1 MRYYELITEGKTWMK
16 DGVKMCSKDC
26 CGKPVTE
33 CKCGP
38 DCKHCECHK
47 LKESTLLE
55 FKLQRKGSKGPAV
68 KEMQKMLIALGFL
81 KPTWTSKRS
90 GKEFPSDD
98 GNFGSGT
105 ARAVKAFQKANDLK
119 VDGLV
124 GKNTIMAMRKV
135 ADRKERGEMDAK
147 KDATV
152 GKAKAELDAM
162 VGNVLKKREDKKIA
176 DLVDQKIKG
185 KMRNPEMFDD
195 LKSLI
200 SAKGKVSGEEFGKL
214 ARAYINK
221 SLAKYVQKLDFA
233 GALDFMLQKT
243 TMLPPAERKD
253 VVQQV
258 MAMRNEILAVK
269 KMTPDQA
276 VAKHGDDKQK
286 AKLAKLN
293 KELDI
298 LNKREKEIDN
308 RTLDGVPVGPEA
320 EKDFQKK
327 AGFRNPFDAAAA
339 MKAGKIK

>member
-1 MRYYELITEGKTWMK
+1 MRYHEFITEAKTIL
-16 DGVKMCSKDC
+16 V
-26 CGKPVTE
+26 
-33 CKCGP
+33 
-38 DCKHCECHK
+38 
-47 LKESTLLE
+47 E

-68 KEMQKMLIALGFL
+68 KEMQKMLIALGYL
-81 KPTWTSKRS
+81 KPTFKSKRT
-90 GKEFPSDD
+90 GKTFPNDD
-98 GNFGSGT
+98 GVFGSGT
-105 ARAVKAFQKANDLK
+105 ARAVKAFQKAQGLK

-135 ADRKERGEMDAK
+135 ADRQERGEMDAK
-147 KDATV
+147 KAAGV
-152 GKAKAELDAM
+152 GKAKQELDTL
-162 VGNVLKKREDKKIA
+162 VKNVLKKREDKKIA

-221 SLAKYVQKLDFA
+221 SLATYVQKLDFA

-276 VAKHGDDKQK
+276 VAKHGDAKQK
-286 AKLAKLN
+286 AQLDRYN
-293 KELDI
+293 KKIADLDKQI
-298 LNKREKEIDN
+298 NRIDN
-308 RTLDGVPVGPEA
+308 RTLDGVPVGSQA
-320 EKDFQKK
+320 EKDLEKK
-327 AGFRNPFDAAAA
+327 VGQRTPYALATQG
-339 MKAGKIK
+339 G

>member
-1 MRYYELITEGKTWMK
+1 MRYHEFITEAKT
-16 DGVKMCSKDC
+16 
-26 CGKPVTE
+26 
-33 CKCGP
+33 
-38 DCKHCECHK
+38 K
-47 LKESTLLE
+47 LVE

-68 KEMQKMLIALGFL
+68 KEMQKMLIALGYL
-81 KPTWTSKRS
+81 KPTFKSKRT
-90 GKEFPSDD
+90 GKIFPNDD
-98 GNFGSGT
+98 GVFGSGT
-105 ARAVKAFQKANDLK
+105 ARAVKAFQKAEGLK

-147 KDATV
+147 KAAGV
-152 GKAKAELDAM
+152 GKAKQELDTL
-162 VGNVLKKREDKKIA
+162 VKNVLKKREDKKIA
-176 DLVDQKIKG
+176 DLVDQKVKG

-221 SLAKYVQKLDFA
+221 SLAMYVQKLDFA

-276 VAKHGDDKQK
+276 VAKHGDAKQK
-286 AKLAKLN
+286 AQLDRYN
-293 KELDI
+293 KKIADLDKQI
-298 LNKREKEIDN
+298 NRIDN
-308 RTLDGVPVGPEA
+308 RTLDGVPVGSQA
-320 EKDFQKK
+320 EKDLEKK
-327 AGFRNPFDAAAA
+327 VGQRTPYALATQG
-339 MKAGKIK
+339 G

>member
-1 MRYYELITEGKTWMK
+1 MRYHEFITEAKT
-16 DGVKMCSKDC
+16 
-26 CGKPVTE
+26 
-33 CKCGP
+33 
-38 DCKHCECHK
+38 K
-47 LKESTLLE
+47 LVE

-68 KEMQKMLIALGFL
+68 KEMQKMLIALGYL
-81 KPTWTSKRS
+81 KPTFKSKRT
-90 GKEFPSDD
+90 GKTFPNDD
-98 GNFGSGT
+98 GVFGSGT
-105 ARAVKAFQKANDLK
+105 ARAVKAFQKAQGLK

-135 ADRKERGEMDAK
+135 ADRQERGEMDAK
-147 KDATV
+147 KAAGV
-152 GKAKAELDAM
+152 GKAKQELDTL
-162 VGNVLKKREDKKIA
+162 VKNVLKKREDKKIA

-221 SLAKYVQKLDFA
+221 SLAMYVQKLDFA

-276 VAKHGDDKQK
+276 VAKHGDAKQK
-286 AKLAKLN
+286 AQLDRYN
-293 KELDI
+293 KKIADLDKQI
-298 LNKREKEIDN
+298 NRIDN
-308 RTLDGVPVGPEA
+308 RTLDGVPVGSQA
-320 EKDFQKK
+320 EKDLEKK
-327 AGFRNPFDAAAA
+327 VGQRTPYALATQG
-339 MKAGKIK
+339 G

>member
-1 MRYYELITEGKTWMK
+1 MRYREFI
-16 DGVKMCSKDC
+16 V
-26 CGKPVTE
+26 
-33 CKCGP
+33 
-38 DCKHCECHK
+38 
-47 LKESTLLE
+47 E

-68 KEMQKMLIALGFL
+68 KEMQKMLIALGYL
-81 KPTWTSKRS
+81 KPTFTSKRT
-90 GKEFPSDD
+90 GKTFPNDD
-98 GNFGSGT
+98 GKFGSGT
-105 ARAVKAFQKANDLK
+105 ARAVKAFQKANGLK

-124 GKNTIMAMRKV
+124 GKNTIMSMRKM

-147 KDATV
+147 KDAGV

-221 SLAKYVQKLDFA
+221 SLAMYVKKLDFA

-243 TMLPPAERKD
+243 TIMPPAERKN
-253 VVQQV
+253 VVGQV
-258 MAMRNEILAVK
+258 MAMRNEIKDLE

-276 VAKHGDDKQK
+276 VAKHGTDKQK
-286 AKLAKLN
+286 AKMADLN
-293 KELDI
+293 KQQADI
-298 LNKREKEIDN
+298 DKKIDKIDN
-308 RTLDGVPVGPEA
+308 RTLDGVPVGQKA
-320 EKDFQKK
+320 KKDFEKK
-327 AGFRNPFDAAAA
+327 VAPRTPYELAKGMAT
-339 MKAGKIK
+339 

>member
-1 MRYYELITEGKTWMK
+1 MRYYEFIKEA
-16 DGVKMCSKDC
+16 
-26 CGKPVTE
+26 
-33 CKCGP
+33 KCG
-38 DCKHCECHK
+38 DGEYFCRESKKCKPIPAGHEVDSK
-47 LKESTLLE
+47 GTLVKKEVKESKTNLLE

-68 KEMQKMLIALGFL
+68 KEMQKMLIALGYL
-81 KPTWTSKRS
+81 KPTFKSKRT
-90 GKEFPSDD
+90 GKTFPNDD
-98 GNFGSGT
+98 GVFGSGT
-105 ARAVKAFQKANDLK
+105 ARAVKAFQKAQGLK

-147 KDATV
+147 KAAGV
-152 GKAKAELDAM
+152 GKAKQELDTL
-162 VGNVLKKREDKKIA
+162 VKNVLKKREDKKIA

-221 SLAKYVQKLDFA
+221 DLAMYVQKLDFA

-276 VAKHGDDKQK
+276 VAKHGTDKQK
-286 AKLAKLN
+286 AKLDRLN
-293 KELDI
+293 KKSADI
-298 LNKREKEIDN
+298 DRQINRIDN
-308 RTLDGVPVGPEA
+308 RTLDGVPVGSQA
-320 EKDFQKK
+320 EKDLDKK
-327 AGFRNPFDAAAA
+327 VGQRTPYALATQG
-339 MKAGKIK
+339 G

>member
-1 MRYYELITEGKTWMK
+1 MRYHEFITEAKT
-16 DGVKMCSKDC
+16 
-26 CGKPVTE
+26 
-33 CKCGP
+33 
-38 DCKHCECHK
+38 K
-47 LKESTLLE
+47 LVE

-68 KEMQKMLIALGFL
+68 KEMQKMLIALGYL
-81 KPTWTSKRS
+81 KPTFKSKRT
-90 GKEFPSDD
+90 GKTFPNDD
-98 GNFGSGT
+98 GVFGSGT
-105 ARAVKAFQKANDLK
+105 ARAVKAFQKAQGLK

-147 KDATV
+147 KAAGV
-152 GKAKAELDAM
+152 GKAKQELDTL
-162 VGNVLKKREDKKIA
+162 VKNVLKKREDKKIA

-221 SLAKYVQKLDFA
+221 SLAMYVQKLDFA

-276 VAKHGDDKQK
+276 VAKHGDAKQK
-286 AKLAKLN
+286 AQLDRYN
-293 KELDI
+293 KKIADLDKQI
-298 LNKREKEIDN
+298 NRIDN
-308 RTLDGVPVGPEA
+308 RTLDGVPVGSQA
-320 EKDFQKK
+320 EKDLEKK
-327 AGFRNPFDAAAA
+327 VGQRTPYALATQG
-339 MKAGKIK
+339 G

>member
-1 MRYYELITEGKTWMK
+1 MRYHEFITEAKTNL
-16 DGVKMCSKDC
+16 V
-26 CGKPVTE
+26 
-33 CKCGP
+33 
-38 DCKHCECHK
+38 
-47 LKESTLLE
+47 E

-68 KEMQKMLIALGFL
+68 KEMQKMLIALGYL
-81 KPTWTSKRS
+81 KPTFKSKRT
-90 GKEFPSDD
+90 GKTFPNDD
-98 GNFGSGT
+98 GVFGSGT
-105 ARAVKAFQKANDLK
+105 ARAVKAFQKAEGLK

-135 ADRKERGEMDAK
+135 ADRQERGEMDAK
-147 KDATV
+147 KAAGV
-152 GKAKAELDAM
+152 GKAKQELDTL
-162 VGNVLKKREDKKIA
+162 VKNVLKKREDKKIA

-214 ARAYINK
+214 ARAYVNK
-221 SLAKYVQKLDFA
+221 DLAMYVQKLDFA

-276 VAKHGDDKQK
+276 VAKHGDAKQK
-286 AKLAKLN
+286 AQLDRYN
-293 KELDI
+293 KKIADLDKQI
-298 LNKREKEIDN
+298 NRIDN
-308 RTLDGVPVGPEA
+308 RTLDGVPVGSQA
-320 EKDFQKK
+320 EKDLEKK
-327 AGFRNPFDAAAA
+327 VGQRTPYALATQG
-339 MKAGKIK
+339 G

>member
-38 DCKHCECHK
+38 DCKHCNCHE
-47 LKESTLLE
+47 LNESTLLE

-162 VGNVLKKREDKKIA
+162 VGDVLKKREDKKIA

-185 KMRNPEMFDD
+185 KMRNPEMFND
-195 LKSLI
+195 LKALI

-221 SLAKYVQKLDFA
+221 SLATYVQKLDFA

-276 VAKHGDDKQK
+276 VAKHGDAKQK
-286 AKLAKLN
+286 AQLDRYN
-293 KELDI
+293 KKIADLDKQI
-298 LNKREKEIDN
+298 NRIDN
-308 RTLDGVPVGPEA
+308 RTLDGVPVGTQA
-320 EKDFQKK
+320 VKDLEKT
-327 AGFRNPFDAAAA
+327 AGQRTPYALATQ
-339 MKAGKIK
+339 GG

>member
-1 MRYYELITEGKTWMK
+1 MRYHEFITEAKT
-16 DGVKMCSKDC
+16 
-26 CGKPVTE
+26 
-33 CKCGP
+33 
-38 DCKHCECHK
+38 K
-47 LKESTLLE
+47 LVE

-68 KEMQKMLIALGFL
+68 KEMQKMLIALGYL
-81 KPTWTSKRS
+81 KPTFKSKRT
-90 GKEFPSDD
+90 GKTFPNDD
-98 GNFGSGT
+98 GVFGSGT
-105 ARAVKAFQKANDLK
+105 ARAVKAFQKAQGLK

-147 KDATV
+147 KAAGV
-152 GKAKAELDAM
+152 GKAKQELDTL
-162 VGNVLKKREDKKIA
+162 VKNVLKKREDKKIA

-214 ARAYINK
+214 ARAYVNK
-221 SLAKYVQKLDFA
+221 DLAMYVQKLDFA

-276 VAKHGDDKQK
+276 VAKHGDAKQK
-286 AKLAKLN
+286 AQLDRYN
-293 KELDI
+293 KKIADLDKQI
-298 LNKREKEIDN
+298 NRIDN
-308 RTLDGVPVGPEA
+308 RTLDGVPVGSQA
-320 EKDFQKK
+320 EKDFEKK
-327 AGFRNPFDAAAA
+327 VGQRTPYALATQG
-339 MKAGKIK
+339 G

>member
-221 SLAKYVQKLDFA
+221 SLATYVQKLDFA

-243 TMLPPAERKD
+243 TMLPPAERKN
-253 VVQQV
+253 VVSQV

-276 VAKHGDDKQK
+276 VAKHGDEKQK
-286 AKLAKLN
+286 AKLAALN
-293 KELDI
+293 KDLAKI
-298 LNKREKEIDN
+298 NKREKEIDN
-308 RTLDGVPVGPEA
+308 RTLDGVPVGSKA
-320 EKDFQKK
+320 KADFQKK
-327 AGFRNPFDAAAA
+327 VEPRTPYELAKGMSA
-339 MKAGKIK
+339 

>member
-1 MRYYELITEGKTWMK
+1 MRYHEFITEAKTNL
-16 DGVKMCSKDC
+16 V
-26 CGKPVTE
+26 
-33 CKCGP
+33 
-38 DCKHCECHK
+38 
-47 LKESTLLE
+47 E

-68 KEMQKMLIALGFL
+68 KEMQKMLIALGYL
-81 KPTWTSKRS
+81 KPTFKSKRT
-90 GKEFPSDD
+90 GKTFPNDD
-98 GNFGSGT
+98 GVFGSGT
-105 ARAVKAFQKANDLK
+105 ARAVKAFQKAEGLK

-135 ADRKERGEMDAK
+135 ADRQERGEMDAK
-147 KDATV
+147 KAAGV
-152 GKAKAELDAM
+152 GKAKQELDTL
-162 VGNVLKKREDKKIA
+162 VKNVLKKREDKKIA

-221 SLAKYVQKLDFA
+221 SLATYVQKLDFA

-276 VAKHGDDKQK
+276 VAKHGDAKQK
-286 AKLAKLN
+286 AQLDRYN
-293 KELDI
+293 KKIADLDKQI
-298 LNKREKEIDN
+298 NRIDN
-308 RTLDGVPVGPEA
+308 RTLDGVPVGSQA
-320 EKDFQKK
+320 EKDLEKK
-327 AGFRNPFDAAAA
+327 VGQRTPYALATQG
-339 MKAGKIK
+339 G

>member
-1 MRYYELITEGKTWMK
+1 MRYHEFIKEA
-16 DGVKMCSKDC
+16 
-26 CGKPVTE
+26 
-33 CKCGP
+33 KCG
-38 DCKHCECHK
+38 DGEYFCRESKKCKPIPAGHEVDSK
-47 LKESTLLE
+47 GTLVKKEVKESKTNLLE

-68 KEMQKMLIALGFL
+68 KEMQKMLIALGYL
-81 KPTWTSKRS
+81 KPTFKSKRT
-90 GKEFPSDD
+90 GKTFPNDD
-98 GNFGSGT
+98 GVFGSGT
-105 ARAVKAFQKANDLK
+105 ARAVKAFQKAQGLK

-147 KDATV
+147 KAAGV
-152 GKAKAELDAM
+152 GKAKQELDTL
-162 VGNVLKKREDKKIA
+162 VKNVLKKREDKKIA

-185 KMRNPEMFDD
+185 KMRNPEMFND

-214 ARAYINK
+214 ARAYVNK
-221 SLAKYVQKLDFA
+221 DLAMYVQKLDFA

-276 VAKHGDDKQK
+276 VAKHGTDKQK
-286 AKLAKLN
+286 AKLDRLN
-293 KELDI
+293 KKSADI
-298 LNKREKEIDN
+298 DRQINRIDN
-308 RTLDGVPVGPEA
+308 RTLDGVPVGSQA
-320 EKDFQKK
+320 VKDLEKKVGQRTPY
-327 AGFRNPFDAAAA
+327 ALATQG
-339 MKAGKIK
+339 G

>member
-1 MRYYELITEGKTWMK
+1 MRYYEFIKEA
-16 DGVKMCSKDC
+16 
-26 CGKPVTE
+26 
-33 CKCGP
+33 KCG
-38 DCKHCECHK
+38 DGEYFCRESKKCKPIPAGHEVDSK
-47 LKESTLLE
+47 GTLVKKEVKESKTNLLE

-68 KEMQKMLIALGFL
+68 KEMQKMLIALGYL
-81 KPTWTSKRS
+81 KPTFKSKRT
-90 GKEFPSDD
+90 GKTFPNDD
-98 GNFGSGT
+98 GVFGSGT
-105 ARAVKAFQKANDLK
+105 ARAVKAFQKAQGLK

-147 KDATV
+147 KAAGV
-152 GKAKAELDAM
+152 GKAKQELDTL
-162 VGNVLKKREDKKIA
+162 VKNVLKKREDKKIA

-221 SLAKYVQKLDFA
+221 DLAMYVQKLDFA

-276 VAKHGDDKQK
+276 VAKHGTDKQK
-286 AKLAKLN
+286 AKLDRLN
-293 KELDI
+293 KKSADI
-298 LNKREKEIDN
+298 DRQINRIDN
-308 RTLDGVPVGPEA
+308 RTLDGVPVGSQA
-320 EKDFQKK
+320 EKDLEKK
-327 AGFRNPFDAAAA
+327 VGQRTPYALATQG
-339 MKAGKIK
+339 G

>member
-1 MRYYELITEGKTWMK
+1 MRYHEFITEAKT
-16 DGVKMCSKDC
+16 
-26 CGKPVTE
+26 
-33 CKCGP
+33 
-38 DCKHCECHK
+38 K
-47 LKESTLLE
+47 LVE

-68 KEMQKMLIALGFL
+68 KEMQKMLIALGYL
-81 KPTWTSKRS
+81 KPTFKSKRT
-90 GKEFPSDD
+90 GKIFPNDD
-98 GNFGSGT
+98 GVFGSGT
-105 ARAVKAFQKANDLK
+105 ARAVKAFQKAEGLK

-147 KDATV
+147 KAAGV
-152 GKAKAELDAM
+152 GKAKQELDTL
-162 VGNVLKKREDKKIA
+162 VKNVLKKREDKKIA

-221 SLAKYVQKLDFA
+221 DLAMYVQKLDFA

-276 VAKHGDDKQK
+276 VAKHGTDKQK
-286 AKLAKLN
+286 AKLDRLN
-293 KELDI
+293 KKSADI
-298 LNKREKEIDN
+298 DRQINRIDN
-308 RTLDGVPVGPEA
+308 RTLDGVPVGSQA
-320 EKDFQKK
+320 EKDLEKK
-327 AGFRNPFDAAAA
+327 VGQRTPYALATQG
-339 MKAGKIK
+339 G

>member
-1 MRYYELITEGKTWMK
+1 MRYHEFIKEA
-16 DGVKMCSKDC
+16 
-26 CGKPVTE
+26 
-33 CKCGP
+33 KCG
-38 DCKHCECHK
+38 DGEYFCRESKKCKPIPAGHEVDSK
-47 LKESTLLE
+47 GTLVKKQVKESKTNLLE

-68 KEMQKMLIALGFL
+68 KEMQKMLIALGYL
-81 KPTWTSKRS
+81 KPTFKSKRT
-90 GKEFPSDD
+90 GKTFPNDD
-98 GNFGSGT
+98 GVFGSGT
-105 ARAVKAFQKANDLK
+105 ARAVKAFQKAEGLK

-124 GKNTIMAMRKV
+124 GKNTIMAMRKI

-147 KDATV
+147 KSAGV
-152 GKAKAELDAM
+152 GKAKAELDALIN
-162 VGNVLKKREDKKIA
+162 NVLKKREDKKIA

-221 SLAKYVQKLDFA
+221 DLAMYVQKLDFA

-276 VAKHGDDKQK
+276 VAKHGTDKQK
-286 AKLAKLN
+286 AKLDRLN
-293 KELDI
+293 KKSADI
-298 LNKREKEIDN
+298 DRQINRIDN
-308 RTLDGVPVGPEA
+308 RTLDGVPVGSQA
-320 EKDFQKK
+320 EKDLEKK
-327 AGFRNPFDAAAA
+327 VGQRTPYALATQG
-339 MKAGKIK
+339 G

>member
-1 MRYYELITEGKTWMK
+1 MRYHEFITEAKT
-16 DGVKMCSKDC
+16 
-26 CGKPVTE
+26 
-33 CKCGP
+33 
-38 DCKHCECHK
+38 K
-47 LKESTLLE
+47 LVE

-68 KEMQKMLIALGFL
+68 KEMQKMLIALGYL
-81 KPTWTSKRS
+81 KPTFKSKRT
-90 GKEFPSDD
+90 GKIFPNDD
-98 GNFGSGT
+98 GVFGSGT
-105 ARAVKAFQKANDLK
+105 ARAVKAFQKAEGLK

-147 KDATV
+147 KAAGV
-152 GKAKAELDAM
+152 GKAKQELDTL
-162 VGNVLKKREDKKIA
+162 VKNVLKKREDKKIA

-221 SLAKYVQKLDFA
+221 SLAMYVQKLDFA

-276 VAKHGDDKQK
+276 VAKHGDAKQK
-286 AKLAKLN
+286 AQLDRYNKKIADLN
-293 KELDI
+293 KQI
-298 LNKREKEIDN
+298 NRIDN
-308 RTLDGVPVGPEA
+308 RTLDGVPVGSQA
-320 EKDFQKK
+320 EKDLEKK
-327 AGFRNPFDAAAA
+327 VGQRTPYALATQG
-339 MKAGKIK
+339 G